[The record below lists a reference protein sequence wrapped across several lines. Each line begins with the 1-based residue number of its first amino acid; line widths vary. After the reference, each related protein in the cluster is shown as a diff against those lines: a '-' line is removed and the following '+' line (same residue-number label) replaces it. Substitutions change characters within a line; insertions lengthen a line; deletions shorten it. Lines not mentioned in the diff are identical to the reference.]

1 MHVVGVPL
9 QPHCSIWAS
18 NVGIQV
24 GERNRSTE
32 GRNLDRDFEKERC
45 VFCML

>member
-9 QPHCSIWAS
+9 QPHRSIWAP
-18 NVGIQV
+18 NVGTQV

-32 GRNLDRDFEKERC
+32 GRNLDRELD
-45 VFCML
+45 